1 MMTKDRLHQVADV
14 EAVFNAL
21 RADVEALFMTAP
33 SVNLEAI
40 TQGIQDVQ
48 ALVREE
54 VWFFLPCGV
63 QTAGTHKDTV
73 ACWECLRPAA

>member
-1 MMTKDRLHQVADV
+1 MADV

-33 SVNLEAI
+33 SVDLDSI
-40 TQGIQDVQ
+40 TQGLQDVQ

-54 VWFFLPCGV
+54 VCFFLP
-63 QTAGTHKDTV
+63 
-73 ACWECLRPAA
+73 L